1 MAATETFMELV
12 YSTQNSDFDPEKR
25 YRNPAHFDRPE
36 AGVTHAV
43 VIGDW
48 PKVVDAY
55 EAQGVEVSV
64 LKPLISQPVD
74 SDIADTFAS
83 LEQDNTTL
91 RAERDG
97 IQRLI
102 EAAEGLTELEHPDA
116 GELPIRLFDALN
128 GIRLQ
133 IETLVGERDSEV
145 EKSRLLQKQVDDL
158 LAQAA
163 QARLNTDETK
173 EAKDIAELKAKLD
186 VAGVTYRANASK
198 ESLEKAVADLQQA

>member
-1 MAATETFMELV
+1 MELV

-55 EAQGVEVSV
+55 EALGVEVSV
-64 LKPLISQPVD
+64 TKPLFSEPVD
-74 SDIADTFAS
+74 LGGAAVISG
-83 LEQDNTTL
+83 LEQNNATL

-97 IQRLI
+97 ILRLI
-102 EAAEGLTELEHPDA
+102 EAAEGLSELEHPGA
-116 GELPIRLFDALN
+116 GELPIRLYDALKAIHE
-128 GIRLQ
+128 GVV
-133 IETLVGERDSEV
+133 TLEGERDNLASEV
-145 EKSRLLQKQVDDL
+145 QS
-158 LAQAA
+158 
-163 QARLNTDETK
+163 LN
-173 EAKDIAELKAKLD
+173 ADIERLKAAVNQPDENAEKIAALKAQLD
-186 VAGVTYRANASK
+186 AAKVQYRANASV

>member
-1 MAATETFMELV
+1 MELV
-12 YSTQNSDFDPEKR
+12 YSPQNSDFDPEKR

-64 LKPLISQPVD
+64 LKPLISESVN
-74 SDIADTFAS
+74 SDRADTIAS
-83 LEQDNTTL
+83 LEQDNDML

-97 IQRLI
+97 IVLLI
-102 EAAEGLTELEHPDA
+102 EAAEGLSELEHPGA
-116 GELPIRLFDALN
+116 GELPIRLFDALD

-133 IETLVGERDSEV
+133 METLAGERDSEA
-145 EKSRLLQKQVDDL
+145 EKARLLQKQVDDL

-163 QARLNTDETK
+163 QARLETDETK
-173 EAKDIAELKAKLD
+173 EAKEIAELKAKLD
-186 VAGVTYRANASK
+186 AAGLPYRANASK
-198 ESLEKAVADLQQA
+198 ESLEKAVSELPKA

>member
-1 MAATETFMELV
+1 MELV

-74 SDIADTFAS
+74 SDVADTFAS
-83 LEQDNTTL
+83 LEQDNATL

-97 IQRLI
+97 VQRLI
-102 EAAEGLTELEHPDA
+102 EAAEGLTELEHPGT
-116 GELPIRLFDALN
+116 GELPIRLFDALKAIHE
-128 GIRLQ
+128 GVVT
-133 IETLVGERDSEV
+133 IEGERDGLAGEV
-145 EKSRLLQKQVDDL
+145 ELL
-158 LAQAA
+158 
-163 QARLNTDETK
+163 R
-173 EAKDIAELKAKLD
+173 AEVERLKAVAEPVDNAEKIASLKALLD
-186 VAGVTYRANASK
+186 AANVTYRANASV
-198 ESLEKAVADLQQA
+198 ESLEKAVADLQQS

>member
-1 MAATETFMELV
+1 MELV

-55 EAQGVEVSV
+55 EAQGVDVSV
-64 LKPLISQPVD
+64 LKPLNSESVN
-74 SDIADTFAS
+74 SDRADTIAS
-83 LEQDNTTL
+83 LEQDNDML

-97 IQRLI
+97 ILRLI
-102 EAAEGLTELEHPDA
+102 NAAEGQSKLEHPGA
-116 GELPIRLFDALN
+116 GELPIRLFGALKAIHE
-128 GIRLQ
+128 GFEAL
-133 IETLVGERDSEV
+133 TSERDNLASEAELLRAEV
-145 EKSRLLQKQVDDL
+145 ASLKAAAEPVDNAEK
-158 LAQAA
+158 
-163 QARLNTDETK
+163 
-173 EAKDIAELKAKLD
+173 IAGLKAKLD
-186 VAGVTYRANASK
+186 AANVTYRANASV